1 MWGPKL
7 SNNSGNDHLHVG
19 DGKGLTISNI
29 THSKIR
35 SPKHTFTLS
44 NILHVSHIKIPLLS
58 VQNFFLE
65 NNVFFEFHPFLFY
78 VKDLMTK
85 EVLLFGRSRDG
96 LYILSESSTTSLPQ
110 VFSSTCLSTS
120 ANVWHCRH
128 SLNHSLIDYKHA
140 LEFL

>member
-1 MWGPKL
+1 VP
-7 SNNSGNDHLHVG
+7 
-19 DGKGLTISNI
+19 
-29 THSKIR
+29 
-35 SPKHTFTLS
+35 
-44 NILHVSHIKIPLLS
+44 HIKKPLLS
-58 VQNFFLE
+58 VQNSCLE

-120 ANVWHCRH
+120 ANVWHRRH
-128 SLNHSLIDYKHA
+128 CY
-140 LEFL
+140 